1 MSIFSDVFGTG
12 PATTTTNTAAQV
24 PPEVEARRK
33 EIIDLAGRIAAE
45 PYAAYEQP
53 RIAGFTADQ
62 LAGFEAARNVAETG
76 GALSALTPDLT
87 QRGISAIENMAVAL
101 PDADISKY
109 MSPYTEAVLDPAIRD
124 IEEKAARERLRLGQQ
139 SARTGSFGGSRQ
151 AIAESELERGT
162 QRAVGEESAK
172 QRAAAYNNA
181 LAQFRLDQ
189 QNIPNLYKSS
199 MGLLS
204 EGLDQNASRLT
215 TEVNPILA
223 IGAAQQGLD
232 QRNLDLLYQNFQE
245 QRDYPKTALD
255 VLKSSVTL
263 QPTVIGAGTTQTQT
277 PPAPNVAGSII
288 SGIAQ
293 APQFIQGAQTL
304 IDFFGGGGGSTKG
317 I

>member
-1 MSIFSDVFGTG
+1 
-12 PATTTTNTAAQV
+12 
-24 PPEVEARRK
+24 
-33 EIIDLAGRIAAE
+33 
-45 PYAAYEQP
+45 
-53 RIAGFTADQ
+53 
-62 LAGFEAARNVAETG
+62 
-76 GALSALTPDLT
+76 
-87 QRGISAIENMAVAL
+87 
-101 PDADISKY
+101 
-109 MSPYTEAVLDPAIRD
+109 
-124 IEEKAARERLRLGQQ
+124 
-139 SARTGSFGGSRQ
+139 
-151 AIAESELERGT
+151 
-162 QRAVGEESAK
+162 
-172 QRAAAYNNA
+172 
-181 LAQFRLDQ
+181 
-189 QNIPNLYKSS
+189 

-204 EGLDQNASRLT
+204 EGLDQNASRLY
-215 TEVNPILA
+215 TEVNPMLA

-263 QPTVIGAGTTQTQT
+263 QPTVIGAGTIQTQT